1 MAGEIDTSIALRAG
15 QYANN
20 ALNPLEVARQGVEY
34 RNALLGNKIRQSEYD
49 SQMAAGNALLGN
61 TDATGNV
68 NWDKARG
75 DYAQSA
81 RSNPSLALGAA
92 DSFSANNTARSGTAK
107 ASDDELAFQEHARD
121 AAAGAFIRTAQNPS
135 DANIRGAGA
144 FIAHLTPGARGQI
157 AATTRDLLALP
168 TAQQRSEA
176 IKTLATA
183 TLPGHERINQAF
195 GTPTSVDDG
204 QTIQTGTQAS
214 GMDGG
219 AFTPAAGVQRRTSP
233 EFNST
238 YTNRTIMTPKGPVTM
253 PMTQSQFDLYNGT
266 HGGFTGR
273 VDVTGK
279 GASEL
284 PATAVPVGA
293 EEQAKVGLDTKNRL
307 ATSMKSYRDEETN
320 YRNMAGLLG
329 ALNGEQF
336 RGMTLAQANNY
347 ADKLGW
353 GHGQYA
359 TLTQELAKAAAKTRQ
374 AMMDGGSGPHT
385 NAGMEELSYISP
397 SPDMT
402 IPAALAL
409 VHEGITG
416 ASQNGRRATYA
427 QKVQNPMDVPRSLS
441 EYDALYDPRFAT
453 IQRLGPQEGREYAKT
468 HIADKAQYAASV
480 RKMAQAQRDGKYDFG
495 LTPEQVDRI
504 LGQKNGR

>member
-1 MAGEIDTSIALRAG
+1 MSEWFDL
-15 QYANN
+15 N
-20 ALNPLEVARQGVEY
+20 ALANPHFTAPANPLDLATRAQELKNSQLTY
-34 RNALLGNKIRQSEYD
+34 QNALAGYD
-49 SQMAAGNALLGN
+49 AKMAQGNALLG
-61 TDATGNV
+61 ATGA
-68 NWDKARG
+68 DGRTDYAKARATMAA
-75 DYAQSA
+75 DPAAAY
-81 RSNPSLALGAA
+81 GAA
-92 DSFSANNTARSGTAK
+92 DAFSAQNRSRHE
-107 ASDDELAFQEHARD
+107 DVLNQDEQLSWQEHARD
-121 AAAGAFIRTAQNPS
+121 AMAGAFIRAANNPT

-144 FIAHLTPGARGQI
+144 FISSFLPAARDQITTGTKNLLSIPTPV
-157 AATTRDLLALP
+157 
-168 TAQQRSEA
+168 QRSEA
-176 IKTLATA
+176 IKTLAVS
-183 TLPGHERINQAF
+183 TLPGHERIAQTW

-204 QTIQTGTQAS
+204 QTVQTGTQAS

-253 PMTQSQFDLYNGT
+253 PMTQSQFDIYNGT

-273 VDVTGK
+273 VDVTGN
-279 GASEL
+279 GASDL

-336 RGMTLAQANNY
+336 RGMTLAQASNY

-359 TLTQELAKAAAKTRQ
+359 TLTQELTKAAAKTRQ

-385 NAGMEELSYISP
+385 NAGMEELSHISP

-416 ASQNGRRATYA
+416 ASQNVRRATYA
-427 QKVQNPMDVPRSLS
+427 QKVPNPMDVPRSLS

>member
-15 QYANN
+15 QPA
-20 ALNPLEVARQGVEY
+20 ATMLNPLEVARQGVEY

-92 DSFSANNTARSGTAK
+92 DNFSANNTARSGTAK

-219 AFTPAAGVQRRTSP
+219 AFTPAAGVQRQISP
-233 EFNST
+233 ETNSSPMEVINPDGSRSYVRRDQVVGGAKPTVPPEAMGSGRYPAQQPANPGYQAAPAAGQTEALAATAKAGADGANALMQASANRNDRMAMLGNMSSDLEGFNSGPGYENLRHLASVVDNWT
-238 YTNRTIMTPKGPVTM
+238 GATWKSDDIQDAQSFNKWAQNLANAQSQALGTGTDSKLAAAVHASPNSALQSGTNRLMIHQLQGNEDAINAKAQAWKASGMQPAQFQQWNQQFSQSFDPRAFQMIRMTPEERSTYIKGLKK
-253 PMTQSQFDLYNGT
+253 SGQFDELKNNYN
-266 HGGFTGR
+266 
-273 VDVTGK
+273 
-279 GASEL
+279 AM
-284 PATAVPVGA
+284 A
-293 EEQAKVGLDTKNRL
+293 E
-307 ATSMKSYRDEETN
+307 
-320 YRNMAGLLG
+320 AGLVP
-329 ALNGEQF
+329 
-336 RGMTLAQANNY
+336 
-347 ADKLGW
+347 
-353 GHGQYA
+353 
-359 TLTQELAKAAAKTRQ
+359 
-374 AMMDGGSGPHT
+374 SGRP
-385 NAGMEELSYISP
+385 
-397 SPDMT
+397 
-402 IPAALAL
+402 
-409 VHEGITG
+409 
-416 ASQNGRRATYA
+416 
-427 QKVQNPMDVPRSLS
+427 
-441 EYDALYDPRFAT
+441 
-453 IQRLGPQEGREYAKT
+453 
-468 HIADKAQYAASV
+468 
-480 RKMAQAQRDGKYDFG
+480 
-495 LTPEQVDRI
+495 
-504 LGQKNGR
+504 